1 MIIGFGCWFGR
12 MCFEVG
18 VNKYWLLWMK
28 ILMISCNEV
37 SGIGNLFMCKGIRCK
52 ICRVFLCK
60 GYFCLSFLKSG

>member
-37 SGIGNLFMCKGIRCK
+37 SGIRNLYMCKGIRCK
-52 ICRVFLCK
+52 IVE
-60 GYFCLSFLKSG
+60 YFCVSLYVIFV

>member
-37 SGIGNLFMCKGIRCK
+37 SGIRNLYMCKGK
-52 ICRVFLCK
+52 DVKFVE
-60 GYFCLSFLKSG
+60 YFCVKVIFV